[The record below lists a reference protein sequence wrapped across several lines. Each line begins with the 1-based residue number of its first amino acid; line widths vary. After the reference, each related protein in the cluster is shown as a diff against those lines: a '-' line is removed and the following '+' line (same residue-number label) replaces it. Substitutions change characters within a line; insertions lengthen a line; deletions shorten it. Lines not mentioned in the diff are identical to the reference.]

1 MIAIFLKK
9 SEKVQWGCVTEKEL
23 KAKEKSMPKLD
34 ENADPQEGTNLL
46 NFFNL
51 NHASFSYDQSNL
63 NLKV

>member
-34 ENADPQEGTNLL
+34 ENADPQEGTHLL
-46 NFFNL
+46 NYFFI
-51 NHASFSYDQSNL
+51 
-63 NLKV
+63 